1 MKRLDVSQ
9 AAHDDL
15 REIAGYT
22 ERTWGP
28 AQKLRYMGEI
38 QTLFARLR
46 DGTNV
51 GRQRDDIGLAY
62 RSVNVGR
69 HIVFYKETEEAFI
82 IVRILHERMDL
93 HRRLAEE

>member
-9 AAHDDL
+9 AASDDL

-28 AQKLRYMGEI
+28 AQKRRYMAEI

-46 DGTNV
+46 NGTGI
-51 GRQRDDIGLAY
+51 GRQRDDIGPGY
-62 RSVNVGR
+62 RSANVGR
-69 HIVFYKETEEAFI
+69 HIVFYKETEEAFV

-93 HRRLAEE
+93 HRRLAEK